1 VRRIQNWREALTV
14 GAFLAPA
21 LVLVGLFTVAP
32 GVWAVVQ
39 SFTDRALV
47 GRDAANVQFIGLDNY
62 ARLAADPDFA
72 ASLGRT
78 VVFVLLSAI
87 VGQTVLGF
95 LTAYLLASRP
105 RWRLRFSPAFAAI
118 FLLPLAVPEAVA
130 ALAWASI
137 ANGTEQ
143 GFLNR
148 MVGAFGAE
156 PVQWLQEHA
165 MATIIVVNI
174 WRGIPFAMVLF
185 SAALEGIPREVLEM
199 SLVDGATAWQQFRR
213 IILGI
218 LRPQILLFLMLTT
231 ITTFGI
237 FGLVYFLTRGGPGD
251 ATTLIGIYIYLQG
264 FKFFEIGFGSA
275 AATVML
281 VILLTLGVYY
291 VRLMREQA

>member
-1 VRRIQNWREALTV
+1 VRRIKNWREALSV
-14 GAFLAPA
+14 AGFLAPA
-21 LVLVGLFTVAP
+21 LALIGLFTVAP
-32 GVWAVVQ
+32 GIWAVVQ

-47 GRDAANVQFIGLDNY
+47 GRNAANVQFIGLDNY
-62 ARLAADPDFA
+62 VRLAGDPDFF

-87 VGQTVLGF
+87 VGQTILGF
-95 LTAYLLASRP
+95 LVAYLLGTRP
-105 RWRLRFSPAFAAI
+105 RWRLRSSPIFSAI

-130 ALAWASI
+130 ALAWASL
-137 ANGTEQ
+137 AYGTEQ
-143 GFLNR
+143 GLLNR
-148 MVGAFGAE
+148 LVGTFGAE

-174 WRGIPFAMVLF
+174 WRGIPFAMVIF
-185 SAALEGIPREVLEM
+185 SAALEGIPREILEI
-199 SLVDGATAWQQFRR
+199 SLVDGATPWQQFRR

-281 VILLTLGVYY
+281 VVLLALGVYY
-291 VRLMREQA
+291 VRLMREQV

>member
-1 VRRIQNWREALTV
+1 MRRIQNWREALTV
-14 GAFLAPA
+14 AGFLAPA
-21 LVLVGLFTVAP
+21 LALIGLFTVAP

-47 GRDAANVQFIGLDNY
+47 GRNAANVQFIGLDNY
-62 ARLAADPDFA
+62 VQLAGDPDFA

-87 VGQTVLGF
+87 VGQTILGF

-105 RWRLRFSPAFAAI
+105 RWQLRFSPVFAAI

-156 PVQWLQEHA
+156 PVQWLQDHA
-165 MATIIVVNI
+165 MATVIVVNI

-185 SAALEGIPREVLEM
+185 SAALQGIPREVLEM

-251 ATTLIGIYIYLQG
+251 ATTLVGIYIYLQG

-291 VRLMREQA
+291 VRLMREQV

>member
-1 VRRIQNWREALTV
+1 MA
-14 GAFLAPA
+14 GFLAPA
-21 LVLVGLFTVAP
+21 LALIGLFTVAP
-32 GVWAVVQ
+32 GIWAVVQ

-47 GRDAANVQFIGLDNY
+47 GRNAANVQFIGLDNY
-62 ARLAADPDFA
+62 VRLAGDPDFF

-87 VGQTVLGF
+87 VGQTILGF
-95 LTAYLLASRP
+95 LVAYLLGTRP
-105 RWRLRFSPAFAAI
+105 RWRLRSSPIFSAI

-130 ALAWASI
+130 ALAWASL
-137 ANGTEQ
+137 AYGTEQ

-148 MVGAFGAE
+148 MVGTFGAE

-174 WRGIPFAMVLF
+174 WRGIPFAMVIF
-185 SAALEGIPREVLEM
+185 SAALEGIPREILEI
-199 SLVDGATAWQQFRR
+199 SLVDGATPWQQFRR

-281 VILLTLGVYY
+281 VVLLALGVYY

>member
-1 VRRIQNWREALTV
+1 
-14 GAFLAPA
+14 
-21 LVLVGLFTVAP
+21 
-32 GVWAVVQ
+32 
-39 SFTDRALV
+39 
-47 GRDAANVQFIGLDNY
+47 VQFIGLDNY
-62 ARLAADPDFA
+62 VQLAGDPDFA

-105 RWRLRFSPAFAAI
+105 RWRLRFSPVFAAI

-281 VILLTLGVYY
+281 VLLLTLGVYY
-291 VRLMREQA
+291 VRLMREQV